1 MNDPLF
7 FTLLFILGMITWTFT
22 EYALHRGLG
31 HKRKRKN
38 PFTVEH
44 LLHHK
49 KVNYFAKPIKKVISA
64 CLVFSLMMLLLS
76 LIGNLSIALSF
87 SSGFIW
93 MYLIYEMV
101 HRRIHTHAP
110 HNQYG
115 RWMRK
120 HHLHHHFKNPRVNHG
135 VTTPFWDWVFGTLE
149 IPNTVRVPQNLILKW
164 MLDLETGRP
173 IENLQID
180 YDFN

>member
-1 MNDPLF
+1 MTFPLLF
-7 FTLLFILGMITWTFT
+7 MAIFILGMIGWTFT

-31 HKRKRKN
+31 HKRGKKN

-49 KVNYFAKPIKKVISA
+49 KVNYFAKTSKKIVSA
-64 CLVFSLMMLLLS
+64 CGVFTGMTLIFYLLFNVYIS
-76 LIGNLSIALSF
+76 LSF
-87 SSGFIW
+87 STGFIS
-93 MYLIYEMV
+93 MYLIYEV
-101 HRRIHTHAP
+101 IHRRIHTHAP
-110 HNQYG
+110 QNEYG

-149 IPNTVRVPQNLILKW
+149 IPQTVMVPRNLALTW
-164 MLDLETGRP
+164 MLDLKGMP
-173 IENLQID
+173 LENVYPD
-180 YDFN
+180 YDFK